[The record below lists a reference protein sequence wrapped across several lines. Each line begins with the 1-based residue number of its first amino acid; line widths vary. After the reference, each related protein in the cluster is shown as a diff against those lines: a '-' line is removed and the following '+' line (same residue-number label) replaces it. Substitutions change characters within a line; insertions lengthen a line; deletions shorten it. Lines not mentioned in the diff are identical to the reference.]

1 MFERFIETLEST
13 GKTVSEKTKSGTEVV
28 KLSYKVSSSQR
39 DLAEIYAQ
47 IGKLCY
53 EEYKDAEKSDAMA
66 DLFAQASLK
75 NAEIDELKAKIR
87 ELKGVNLCTECGA
100 EVPADNDFCG
110 KCGARIVKPAAP
122 AEVSE
127 EAPAEETAEDAP
139 AQDTAE

>member
-87 ELKGVNLCTECGA
+87 
-100 EVPADNDFCG
+100 VPADNDFCG

-127 EAPAEETAEDAP
+127 EAPAEETAEEAP
-139 AQDTAE
+139 TQDTAE